1 MRIRKLRCSF
11 CRKTA
16 DQIAKLAAGRPK
28 VFLGPKVYIC
38 NECVAAANAIMQGD
52 SPPTPA
58 ISRSLLQKVKERCR
72 HYLQLRAGTGASEA
86 G

>member
-16 DQIAKLAAGRPK
+16 DQVAKLAAGQPRMI
-28 VFLGPKVYIC
+28 FGPKVYIC
-38 NECVAAANAIMQGD
+38 NECVEAANAIMQGS

-58 ISRSLLQKVKERCR
+58 VSRSLLQKVK
-72 HYLQLRAGTGASEA
+72 RAMPSLLAA
-86 G
+86 